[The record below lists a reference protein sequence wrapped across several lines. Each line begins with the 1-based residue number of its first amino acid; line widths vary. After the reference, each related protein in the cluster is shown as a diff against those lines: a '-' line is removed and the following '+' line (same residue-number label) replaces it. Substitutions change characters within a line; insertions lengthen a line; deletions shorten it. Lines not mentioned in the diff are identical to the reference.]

1 MSQTYGDSMSSHGSQ
16 YFDPMSPPVVKT
28 INEKIIEELEAL
40 LNSQLSA
47 MLANCRPEKDK
58 KKPID
63 LDYKKT
69 KSEGKAKIASKVL
82 YDYYKNRAKKR
93 LLQNPSEMS
102 SKLFTKFTSPR
113 PSDLFPKQTLER
125 AEPQIHVVYNAAR
138 KVGKKLFAASGISKV
153 SGIRKKTFIEEV
165 DFNSMSEQEKHI
177 FFNDIQRECLSSFID
192 ELYPGGIETAPAHMQ
207 RMKRCITTPGLS
219 CPISDIFSLL
229 EQYIQYKY
237 NIASDPRIT
246 TSPPI
251 TTSKDL
257 LTFIRMG
264 LPLLS
269 AIISPYYQG
278 ESDFVEFKIILFML
292 EEYTRLILKESTI
305 RIGRDSRGKDIAN
318 LIIQLLW
325 NKLCDFV
332 RLSGDPDIVIRTAT
346 RDNVKK
352 FIIAGVMNFLNE
364 VYPGGVGRGG
374 NRRRIKKYKN
384 RTSRR
389 TCLMTKRR
397 TNRYKIKSRKTR
409 KI

>member
-1 MSQTYGDSMSSHGSQ
+1 MSQTYGDSMTSHGSQ
-16 YFDPMSPPVVKT
+16 YFDPMSPPVVKP
-28 INEKIIEELEAL
+28 INQEIIEELEAL

-47 MLANCRPEKDK
+47 MLAYCRPRKDK
-58 KKPID
+58 NNPNELLDKKI
-63 LDYKKT
+63 

-82 YDYYKNRAKKR
+82 YDYYKDRAKKR
-93 LLQNPSEMS
+93 LLQHPSAMS

-113 PSDLFPKQTLER
+113 PSDLFPKETLER
-125 AEPQIHVVYNAAR
+125 AKPQIHVAYNAAR
-138 KVGKKLFAASGISKV
+138 KVGNKLFAASGISKV
-153 SGIRKKTFIEEV
+153 YDIKKQTFIEEV

-177 FFNDIQRECLSSFID
+177 FFNDIQRACLSGFID

-219 CPISDIFSLL
+219 CPVSDIFSLL

-246 TSPPI
+246 TS
-251 TTSKDL
+251 KNL

-264 LPLLS
+264 LPFLS

-278 ESDFVEFKIILFML
+278 ESDFVEFKIFLFML

-318 LIIQLLW
+318 LIIQLLL

-364 VYPGGVGRGG
+364 VDSGGVGRGG

-389 TCLMTKRR
+389 TCRMTKRR
-397 TNRYKIKSRKTR
+397 TNRYKIKARKTR
-409 KI
+409 KT

>member
-138 KVGKKLFAASGISKV
+138 KVGKKL
-153 SGIRKKTFIEEV
+153 
-165 DFNSMSEQEKHI
+165 
-177 FFNDIQRECLSSFID
+177 CLI
-192 ELYPGGIETAPAHMQ
+192 
-207 RMKRCITTPGLS
+207 
-219 CPISDIFSLL
+219 
-229 EQYIQYKY
+229 
-237 NIASDPRIT
+237 
-246 TSPPI
+246 
-251 TTSKDL
+251 
-257 LTFIRMG
+257 
-264 LPLLS
+264 
-269 AIISPYYQG
+269 
-278 ESDFVEFKIILFML
+278 
-292 EEYTRLILKESTI
+292 
-305 RIGRDSRGKDIAN
+305 
-318 LIIQLLW
+318 
-325 NKLCDFV
+325 
-332 RLSGDPDIVIRTAT
+332 
-346 RDNVKK
+346 
-352 FIIAGVMNFLNE
+352 
-364 VYPGGVGRGG
+364 
-374 NRRRIKKYKN
+374 
-384 RTSRR
+384 
-389 TCLMTKRR
+389 
-397 TNRYKIKSRKTR
+397 
-409 KI
+409 

>member
-1 MSQTYGDSMSSHGSQ
+1 MSQSQRDSMGSQ

-28 INEKIIEELEAL
+28 INEEIMEEFELLLE
-40 LNSQLSA
+40 SQLSG
-47 MLANCRPEKDK
+47 MLAHCRPEKDK

-69 KSEGKAKIASKVL
+69 KSEGKAKIASKIL
-82 YDYYKNRAKKR
+82 YDYYKDRAKKR

-102 SKLFTKFTSPR
+102 RDLSIKLTSPS
-113 PSDLFPKQTLER
+113 PSDLFSPETLKR
-125 AEPQIHVVYNAAR
+125 AEPQIHVVYNAAK

-153 SGIRKKTFIEEV
+153 SDIRKKTFIEEV
-165 DFNSMSEQEKHI
+165 NFDSMSQKEKNI
-177 FFNDIQRECLSSFID
+177 FFNDIQRVCLSGFID
-192 ELYPGGIETAPAHMQ
+192 ELYLDRIETAPLEIK
-207 RMKRCITTPGLS
+207 RMKKCITTPGLS
-219 CPISDIFSLL
+219 CPVSDIFSLL
-229 EQYIQYKY
+229 EQYIKYKY
-237 NIASDPRIT
+237 KIASDPRIT
-246 TSPPI
+246 PRI

-257 LTFIRMG
+257 LTFISMG
-264 LPLLS
+264 LPYLS

-278 ESDFVEFKIILFML
+278 ESDFVEFKMFLFML

-305 RIGRDSRGKDIAN
+305 RIERVPRGKDIAN

-346 RDNVKK
+346 RNNVKK

-364 VYPGGVGRGG
+364 VCPGGVVPGGVGRGG

-384 RTSRR
+384 RNMTSRK
-389 TCLMTKRR
+389 TKRR

-409 KI
+409 KT